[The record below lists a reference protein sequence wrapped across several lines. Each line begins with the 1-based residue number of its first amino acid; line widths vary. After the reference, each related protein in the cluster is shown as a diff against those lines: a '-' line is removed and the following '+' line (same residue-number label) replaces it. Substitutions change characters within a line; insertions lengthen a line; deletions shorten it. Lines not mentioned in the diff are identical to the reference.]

1 MLYRSI
7 LICNHLLYSPELRKL
22 VAFAKKKEPNT
33 HVSLLTKVF
42 FNWQE
47 RKENW
52 KHRIPITWRGKLN
65 TYPNVGQ
72 VLDFGG

>member
-1 MLYRSI
+1 
-7 LICNHLLYSPELRKL
+7 
-22 VAFAKKKEPNT
+22 VAFAKKKLTNT
-33 HVSLLTKVF
+33 HVSEVYLLKLF

-65 TYPNVGQ
+65 THPNVGQ
-72 VLDFGG
+72 VLNFGG